1 MTKTSEAEQEA
12 TATIALDVI
21 AARRV
26 SLMHDLQ
33 DGQQAIAETERD
45 LANMR
50 AAEQRV
56 RGAIAILDE
65 LLASASPVLDIDAI
79 IRARANG
86 DSPVEGA

>member
-1 MTKTSEAEQEA
+1 MAETSEAEQEVP

-21 AARRV
+21 AARRAA
-26 SLMHDLQ
+26 LMHDLQ

-56 RGAIAILDE
+56 RGALAILDE
-65 LLASASPVLDIDAI
+65 LLASASPVVDLDAI
-79 IRARANG
+79 IRARAE
-86 DSPVEGA
+86 EG